1 MTERKLEKIV
11 ELDAS
16 PEQVWEAIASGP
28 GITGWFVPTR
38 MERRAGGAI
47 TQDFG
52 GGAVVTGK
60 IHAWDPGQRMVYGAA
75 EAPPE
80 GSPNYAFEFLV
91 EGRAGSGTVL
101 RFVQSGFVD
110 GAEGWENEYNS
121 LDKGWDLFF
130 GNLRAYLAH
139 FAGRPARSV
148 VTMAFTPAMTK
159 AQAWAAMEKALG
171 LTGHPAVGEQ
181 VTLDGPQRVTGV
193 VDVSSAEFLGVR
205 AENALYRFGAEGDVG
220 CGLSA
225 YHYFYGDPVDTDALT
240 TAWQAWLSELF
251 PAPEPAPTAP

>member
-1 MTERKLEKIV
+1 VTERKLEKIV

-38 MERRAGGAI
+38 MERRADGAI

-52 GGAVVTGK
+52 GGAGVTGK
-60 IHAWDPGQRMVYGAA
+60 IHAWEPGRRRVAGAA

-80 GSPNYAFEFLV
+80 GSANYAFEFLV

-110 GAEGWENEYNS
+110 TEGWENEYNS

-130 GNLRAYLAH
+130 DNLRAYLAH
-139 FAGRPARSV
+139 FAGQPARGV
-148 VTMAFTPAMTK
+148 VTMVFTPVMSQAE
-159 AQAWAAMEKALG
+159 AWAALQKALG
-171 LTGHPAVGEQ
+171 LAGRPAVGDQ
-181 VTLDGPQRVTGV
+181 VTLDGPQQVSGV
-193 VDVSSAEFLGVR
+193 VDVASAEFLGIR
-205 AENALYRFGAEGDVG
+205 SENALFRFGAEGDMG

-225 YHYFYGDPVDTDALT
+225 YHYFYGDPVDTEKLT
-240 TAWQAWLSELF
+240 AAWQGWLNELV
-251 PAPEPAPTAP
+251 PAGS